1 MLFDSIP
8 IENYIFSLSHAEI
21 GIGNKI
27 IESFYRW
34 ISKYIELLSN
44 EEIEMTNNLIDL
56 QIEQIQNKKLFKQ
69 IKHQNVTKIADLTT
83 EKKFIKTALKN
94 KGGTSRYLIY
104 GDLKLEFIEELNK
117 IKTEIKKLKDI
128 RKEKVNLSSN
138 KQCIEYE
145 EDSIKGYRNKN
156 GKNMTV

>member
-56 QIEQIQNKKLFKQ
+56 
-69 IKHQNVTKIADLTT
+69 
-83 EKKFIKTALKN
+83 
-94 KGGTSRYLIY
+94 
-104 GDLKLEFIEELNK
+104 
-117 IKTEIKKLKDI
+117 
-128 RKEKVNLSSN
+128 
-138 KQCIEYE
+138 
-145 EDSIKGYRNKN
+145 
-156 GKNMTV
+156 